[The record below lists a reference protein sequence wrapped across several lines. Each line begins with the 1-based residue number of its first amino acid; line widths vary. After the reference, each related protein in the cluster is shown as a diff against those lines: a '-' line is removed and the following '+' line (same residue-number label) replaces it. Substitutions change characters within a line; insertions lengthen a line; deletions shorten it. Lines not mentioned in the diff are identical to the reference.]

1 MDKLKLELIRWIAEQ
16 QDLES
21 LEALH
26 ERMNELAYERRSDSL
41 VIGLTPNGRE
51 ITKSRFVS
59 SIVQAESSIRHG
71 EYLTISELE
80 RQSENW

>member
-16 QDLES
+16 QDLHS

-26 ERMNELAYERRSDSL
+26 ERMNELAYEQRSDSL
-41 VIGLTPNGRE
+41 IIGATSNGRE

-59 SIVQAESSIRHG
+59 NIVQAESNIRDG
-71 EYLTISELE
+71 EYLTMSELE
-80 RQSENW
+80 RLSENW